1 MKKEKYNGKAGSTPC
16 AQVKIHSRLKQ
27 LKSCSKSRSVF
38 PVLSGTPKF
47 PLLHPRSLSSA
58 SHSSALP
65 DGAAAVLGAAV
76 CYRTTCTRRYFPLPY
91 QNRNRQQRDSTT
103 GIALQTVR
111 GMLTYVAL

>member
-65 DGAAAVLGAAV
+65 GGAVAVLGAAV
-76 CYRTTCTRRYFPLPY
+76 CYWTICTRRSFPLPY
-91 QNRNRQQRDSTT
+91 QNRNRQQRV
-103 GIALQTVR
+103 GKKWIAFLPVH
-111 GMLTYVAL
+111 GMLTYAD